1 MRTSRQICGLL
12 SVISCAWLAGC
23 GAPGAPV
30 PPALELPRPPS
41 DLRASRK
48 ADRVVLTWT
57 IPTQTT
63 EQRTVRHEG
72 PTLVCRSLD
81 PSFSQCGQPVAE
93 IPASQLMALKS
104 SQPKGMPVHAD
115 YTDMLPKVLEEE
127 HPTATVTY
135 AVSVLNP
142 HRRSAGMS
150 NRVQVPLAPTL
161 EPPGNF
167 HAEVTESG
175 VVLSWIPIP
184 PPAEIAGLQYFYRVY
199 RAQAASQNKA
209 NTEVVVGQLPLGAT
223 PAQIVDHSFDWEQ
236 TYSYRA
242 TVVTTLAPAGLPVMQ
257 VEGEDTP
264 AIEVFA
270 HDVFPPAVPSGMEAV
285 ASGAGQP
292 PFIDLIWAPVTAP
305 DLAGY
310 NVYRRE
316 QNSEWMKVNPALVQT
331 PAYRDTSVV
340 PGQTYFY
347 SVSAVDLRGNESARS
362 PQATETIPT
371 LNGPSSR

>member
-1 MRTSRQICGLL
+1 MPASRHSWGLL
-12 SVISCAWLAGC
+12 CIISCALLASC

-41 DLRASRK
+41 DLRATRK

-57 IPTQTT
+57 IPTRTT
-63 EQRTVRHEG
+63 EQRTIRHEG

-81 PSFSQCGQPVAE
+81 PAFSQCGQPVAE
-93 IPASQLMALKS
+93 VPASQLLALKA

-115 YTDMLPKVLEEE
+115 YADKLPKALEEE

-142 HRRSAGMS
+142 HRRSAGLS

-161 EPPGNF
+161 EPPANF
-167 HAEVTESG
+167 HAEVTETG
-175 VVLSWIPIP
+175 VVLSWTSVPL
-184 PPAEIAGLQYFYRVY
+184 PAEIPGLQYFYRVY
-199 RAQAASQNKA
+199 RLQLESQNNA
-209 NTEVVVGQLPLGAT
+209 GAAVVVGQLPVGST
-223 PAQIVDHSFDWEQ
+223 PAQVVDHSFEWEQ

-242 TVVTTLAPAGLPVMQ
+242 TVVTAVASAQ
-257 VEGEDTP
+257 IEGDDTP
-264 AIEVFA
+264 LVTVFA
-270 HDVFPPAVPSGMEAV
+270 HDIFPPEVPSGLEAV

-292 PFIDLIWAPVTAP
+292 VFIDLIWAPVTAA

-316 QNSEWMKVNPALVQT
+316 ENGEWRKLNSAIVQT

-340 PGQTYFY
+340 PGQAYFY

-362 PQATETIPT
+362 AQASETIPT
-371 LNGPSSR
+371 LSGPSSR